1 MALDCTAEM
10 ETTMR
15 TCRLAPMRTL
25 AALAIGCATLLAADP
40 AAAQASYGPNL
51 PAGPA
56 PVPGASCV
64 VTSQTVG
71 PAGTMIGPLDLG
83 SLAGVLRIRRGTFT
97 RPVQL
102 TVTQSGTQGHGCQAG
117 RANWPAMR
125 GYRVVGGIG
134 ILVQRGGASF
144 PSQYG
149 RPVMLRLS
157 SRTIRASS
165 LVVRWWRGR
174 VIVVRAAVTG
184 HGSARIPVLGNASYA
199 VLTPA
204 RELDRLLASTTPG
217 PRAGRAA
224 ARKQAAL
231 LADGALLRPAAAPR
245 PGAGVLA
252 AR

>member
-15 TCRLAPMRTL
+15 TCRLAPVRTL

-71 PAGTMIGPLDLG
+71 PAGKVIGPLHLSG
-83 SLAGVLRIRRGTFT
+83 LAGVLRIRRGTFT
-97 RPVQL
+97 GPVQL
-102 TVTQSGTQGHGCQAG
+102 TVTQSAAQGHGCQAG
-117 RANWPAMR
+117 RGTWPAMR

-134 ILVQRGGASF
+134 ILVQRGGASYR
-144 PSQYG
+144 SQYG
-149 RPVMLRLS
+149 RPVLLRLS
-157 SRTIRASS
+157 SPTIRASS
-165 LVVRWWRGR
+165 LVVSWRHGHMT
-174 VIVVRAAVTG
+174 VVRAAATG

-204 RELDRLLASTTPG
+204 RKLARLLASTTAG
-217 PRAGRAA
+217 PHAGRPAGRA
-224 ARKQAAL
+224 QAAL
-231 LADGALLRPAAAPR
+231 LADGSLLRPAATPQ